1 MLFQWSLKDVSLKYQ
16 GCFIKVSWIGS
27 FKSVWREFWECFMG
41 VSKMFQGCF
50 KNVSIKFCFAILLF
64 HYPSR
69 RDCSWFNLSIATK
82 QYNFLRGWL
91 NGYHPS
97 DIKSGLFMSYVTT
110 LNIRGHGN
118 LALLALLNVSFS
130 VWYSAFA
137 RIFCI
142 NSATKYFVSDNKLL
156 LFWYCKMCQMEH
168 NFYVVVLLKFLIAGA
183 LKKTSL
189 WLCLFVG
196 FLHWYKSFNKGFY
209 IEKEIRFSCS
219 FHLNMKWLLSNAR
232 FWYMYRVFH
241 NERYKSIFE

>member
-1 MLFQWSLKDVSLKYQ
+1 MQ
-16 GCFIKVSWIGS
+16 
-27 FKSVWREFWECFMG
+27 
-41 VSKMFQGCF
+41 
-50 KNVSIKFCFAILLF
+50 FCYCNTRAEGGI
-64 HYPSR
+64 
-69 RDCSWFNLSIATK
+69 CSGFNLATK
-82 QYNFLRGWL
+82 QYNLLRVWL

-97 DIKSGLFMSYVTT
+97 DIKSGMFLSYVTT

-219 FHLNMKWLLSNAR
+219 FHLNMKLLLSNAR
-232 FWYMYRVFH
+232 FWYMYRVFFIMNATKVFLNNFYSKAPYELKLVPYFH
-241 NERYKSIFE
+241 WS